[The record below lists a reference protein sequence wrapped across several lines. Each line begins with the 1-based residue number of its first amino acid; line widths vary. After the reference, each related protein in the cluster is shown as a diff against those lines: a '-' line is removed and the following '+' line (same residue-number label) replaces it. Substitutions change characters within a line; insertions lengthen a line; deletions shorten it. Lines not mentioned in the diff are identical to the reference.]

1 MHFYDGQKKN
11 IMELK
16 NNQLSHS
23 QLHRRSM
30 QLQQVE
36 HVRRLVENI
45 LKHIGCDQRDGTILL
60 CDNNSEIKLSKNPL
74 F

>member
-1 MHFYDGQKKN
+1 MEEQYHRVKKTTNCHTLNYIDGVCSYSKWS
-11 IMELK
+11 MSGGWLK
-16 NNQLSHS
+16 
-23 QLHRRSM
+23 
-30 QLQQVE
+30 
-36 HVRRLVENI
+36 NI